1 MLQVQ
6 VLLLLAIT
14 LTAAVPL
21 TGEPGLAELAAARS
35 AVALV
40 AGEGVRTVQ
49 RLDEPDQ
56 PAEPKRVRFAV
67 AADGR
72 YDITITDPA
81 DPDGPRSRFLNDG
94 GSAWSI
100 ELADA
105 SDQAKPRRQAAAGD
119 LMARLLA
126 CLRLD
131 LAALRKDYTIELVPA
146 AGGLRELRL
155 HPTDPA
161 VLREVDAIM
170 VQLDASGRPTLVV
183 LDDSSHNRQR
193 LVVTTFIDNPPADP
207 IWFRTP

>member
-1 MLQVQ
+1 V
-6 VLLLLAIT
+6 
-14 LTAAVPL
+14 
-21 TGEPGLAELAAARS
+21 
-35 AVALV
+35 LV

-94 GSAWSI
+94 VSAWSI

-105 SDQAKPRRQAAAGD
+105 ADQAKPRRQAAIGD

-146 AGGLRELRL
+146 AAGGLRELRL
-155 HPTDPA
+155 RPTDPA
-161 VLREVDAIM
+161 VLREIDAIV
-170 VQLDASGRPTLVV
+170 VQLDAAGRPTLVV
-183 LDDSSHNRQR
+183 LDDSSHSRQR
-193 LVVTTFIDNPPADP
+193 LVVTTFTDNPPADP
-207 IWFRTP
+207 MWFRTP